1 MSIMAETIAHELRL
15 SNKRKKLA
23 KKSKKTPKRTRY
35 LWAKTVVY
43 EDVDEKCPVI
53 EG

>member
-1 MSIMAETIAHELRL
+1 MAIMAETIAHEVLLR
-15 SNKRKKLA
+15 NKRKKLA
-23 KKSKKTPKRTRY
+23 KKSKKIPKRTNY

-43 EDVDEKCPVI
+43 EDIDEKCPVI